1 MKVYSIVIFLFL
13 VELTAFAQQTD
24 LIQPDS
30 VKKALEALAVEG
42 SIEVDG
48 KLSESAWQKV
58 KPSPRFTQVDP
69 YQGADPN
76 FNTKIK
82 VLYNQKYLY
91 IGVICLDSLGKSAIR
106 ATDFKRDFNFQTHDL
121 VTLCFDG
128 FNDERNAMS
137 IAVNPYGVQRDYLS
151 FDALYYD
158 IEWDGLW
165 RTRTSRTDTGWIAEI
180 AIPWKTLRYPK
191 TIQATQDWG
200 FQLYRNRRLT
210 NEITAFSEFPRAF
223 GAARMDYAGKLKN
236 LQPPPPSLNIQIKPY
251 ILRAYNRYQGP
262 NPDRP
267 SENTDLKVGGELK
280 WAISPKDVLDVTLNT
295 DFAQADV
302 DRQVNNTSRFS
313 VFFPERRQFF
323 LENASLFGINVGP
336 SSGGSGEVLRI
347 QPFFSRRIG
356 LNSDGSPIPLDFGG
370 RFVHRSAT
378 QNYGG
383 MMIRQRARDASPA
396 THYFV
401 GRFSQNLGKQS
412 RIGGLSTVKHNK
424 TNTNISGTI
433 DAFVRINK
441 AHSINT
447 LISYAG
453 TNRGG
458 KQGFAGIAQYEYS
471 TNKWQAWWTQS
482 VISQNYNPEVG
493 FISRS
498 NVISTTPG
506 IIRFFRGEK
515 LPFKKWLRAFE
526 PSVSAQFYHQASTG
540 QLVERQY
547 RFWPIYLNFQG
558 GGYLGYGL
566 NAQFQLLTNPF
577 KPLGIT
583 IPKGD
588 YNYIQ
593 QSLLFSTDGSKK
605 LSTNGNL
612 HWGTYFN
619 GKLSTLNLNLQFSPI
634 PHISL
639 GARFNRNH
647 FQEVGQDQINRTVD
661 LYGLE
666 GRFAINPR
674 LQLSAFFQHNSS
686 SDLYNV
692 NVRFSWEYQPLSFIY
707 IVYNRQDFEL
717 DALNRQLE
725 NQVIGKISFL
735 RQF

>member
-1 MKVYSIVIFLFL
+1 MKIYPFLLFLFL
-13 VELTAFAQQTD
+13 ARITALAQQTD

-30 VKKALEALAVEG
+30 VKKVLEALEVKE
-42 SIEVDG
+42 SIKVDG
-48 KLSESAWQKV
+48 KLIESAWQKV

-76 FNTKIK
+76 FDTKIK

-91 IGVICLDSLGKSAIR
+91 LGVICLDSLGKSAIR

-121 VTLCFDG
+121 ITLCFDG

-165 RTRTSRTDTGWIAEI
+165 RTRTSRTDTGWVAEI
-180 AIPWKTLRYPK
+180 AIPWKTLRYPR
-191 TIQATQDWG
+191 TNEAIQDWG

-223 GAARMDYAGKLKN
+223 GAARMDYAGKLTN
-236 LQPPPPSLNIQIKPY
+236 LQPPPPSPNIQIKPY
-251 ILRAYNRYQGP
+251 VLTAYNRYQGP
-262 NPDRP
+262 NPNRAP
-267 SENTDLKVGGELK
+267 ENTDFKLGGELK
-280 WAISPKDVLDVTLNT
+280 WAITPKDVLDVTINT
-295 DFAQADV
+295 DFAQVDV

-336 SSGGSGEVLRI
+336 SNGGAGEAIRI

-378 QNYGG
+378 RNYGG
-383 MMIRQRARDASPA
+383 MMIRQQASELSPT
-396 THYFV
+396 THFLI
-401 GRFSQNLGKQS
+401 GRFSENLGKQS
-412 RIGGLSTVKHNK
+412 RIGGLTTIKHSEVN
-424 TNTNISGTI
+424 TNTSGTI
-433 DAFVRINK
+433 DAFIRLNK

-447 LISYAG
+447 LVSYAG

-458 KQGFAGIAQYEYS
+458 RQGFAGIAQYQYS
-471 TNKWQAWWTQS
+471 TNKWRGWWTQS
-482 VISQNYNPEVG
+482 MISQNFNPEVG

-498 NVISTTPG
+498 DIIGTTPG
-506 IIRFFRGEK
+506 VIRFFRGEK

-526 PSVSAQFYHQASTG
+526 PSASAQFYHQASTG

-547 RFWPIYLNFQG
+547 RFWPLYLNFQG
-558 GGYLGYGL
+558 GGYLGYGF
-566 NAQFQLLTNPF
+566 NAQFQQLTNPF
-577 KPLGIT
+577 QPLGIT
-583 IPKGD
+583 IPKGE

-593 QSLLFSTDGSKK
+593 QTILVSTDRSKK
-605 LSTNGNL
+605 LNASGTVS
-612 HWGTYFN
+612 WGTYFD
-619 GKLSTLNLNLQFSPI
+619 GKLSTINLNLRFSPI
-634 PHISL
+634 PHIAL

-647 FQEVGQDQINRTVD
+647 FQKVGEDQITKMVD
-661 LYGLE
+661 LFGME

-674 LQLSAFFQHNSS
+674 LQLSTFFQYNSS
-686 SDLYNV
+686 NDLYNI

-707 IVYNRQDFEL
+707 IVYNRRDFGL
-717 DALNRQLE
+717 SFIDRQLE
-725 NQVIGKISFL
+725 NQVIGKISYL
-735 RQF
+735 KQF